1 MLSFQE
7 AQEIIIKHA
16 QSFGEELVDINDVYG
31 RVLAEAI
38 KADRD
43 YPPFN
48 RASMDGYAIKKS
60 DWDNGLHEFIIA
72 ETIYAGNI
80 SKHII
85 KPGEC
90 YKIMTGAAVPVH
102 ADAVI
107 RREDVSET
115 QNSITVLHPI
125 AIGSELKSFQN
136 IAKQGED
143 IQKDFLIIERNVKC
157 TAPVIGLLASLG
169 KSKVLVKKLPTVAVI
184 TTGDEVVDVADKVDP
199 VQIRNSNAYTIKALL
214 KQWNI
219 IPSSVNHVP
228 DDIGQLLLAITAAKK
243 NDVIILSGGVSAG
256 DADYVPSVLKESGA
270 MEIFHKVAIKPGR
283 PFWFGK
289 FANGAVVFGLP
300 GNPLSCMV
308 TVKLFIE
315 LFLSCSF
322 GLDKPQQLS
331 LPFKGTRMKK
341 SSLDEFFPVKISG
354 NPSSIEPIHFNGSG
368 DITALIK
375 ADGIARHPNDVA
387 ALTPGTIVELY
398 RLG

>member
-1 MLSFQE
+1 MLSFKE

-16 QSFGEELVDINDVYG
+16 HSFGEELVDINDAYG
-31 RVLAEAI
+31 RVLAEPI

-60 DWDNGLHEFIIA
+60 DWDNGLREFVIA
-72 ETIYAGNI
+72 ETIYAGKI
-80 SKHII
+80 SNHVI
-85 KPGEC
+85 KSGEC
-90 YKIMTGAAVPVH
+90 YKIMTGAAVPVQ

-107 RREDVSET
+107 RREDVSEAE
-115 QNSITVLHPI
+115 NSVTVLQL
-125 AIGSELKSFQN
+125 ELKSFQN

-143 IQKDFLIIERNVKC
+143 IKKDFLVIEQSVRC

-169 KSKVLVKKLPTVAVI
+169 KSKVSVKKLPTVSII
-184 TTGDEVVDVADKVDP
+184 TTGDEVVDVTDKVDP

-219 IPSSVNHVP
+219 IPSSASHVP
-228 DDIGQLLLAITAAKK
+228 DDISQLLSAVTAAKK
-243 NDVIILSGGVSAG
+243 NDIIILSGGVSAG
-256 DADYVPSVLKESGA
+256 DADYVPTVLKESGA
-270 MEIFHKVAIKPGR
+270 VEIFHKVAIKPGK

-289 FANGAVVFGLP
+289 FANGVVVFALP

-308 TVKLFIE
+308 TFKLFIE

-322 GLDKPQQLS
+322 GLDKPLQLS
-331 LPFKGTRMKK
+331 LPFNGTRIKR

-354 NPSSIEPIHFNGSG
+354 DPSSVEPIHFNGSG
-368 DITALIK
+368 DITALIM
-375 ADGIARHPNDVA
+375 ADAIARHPADITE
-387 ALTPGTIVELY
+387 LSEGMLIDLY
-398 RLG
+398 RL

>member
-1 MLSFQE
+1 MLSFEE
-7 AQEIIIKHA
+7 ARNIIITHA
-16 QSFGEELVDINDVYG
+16 HSFGEELIDINDVYG

-60 DWDNGLHEFIIA
+60 DWDNGLSEFVIA
-72 ETIYAGNI
+72 ETVYAGKI

-85 KPGEC
+85 NTGEC
-90 YKIMTGAAVPVH
+90 YKIMTGAAVPMH
-102 ADAVI
+102 ADIVI
-107 RREDVSET
+107 RREDVSEAK
-115 QNSITVLHPI
+115 NNITLLQR
-125 AIGSELKSFQN
+125 ELKAFQN
-136 IAKQGED
+136 IARQGED
-143 IQKDFLIIERNVKC
+143 IKQDISILQQPAKC

-169 KSKVLVKKLPTVAVI
+169 KNNVLVKKLPTVSII
-184 TTGDEVVDVADKVDP
+184 TTGDEVVDVTDKVDP

-219 IPSSVNHVP
+219 LPSSVSHMP
-228 DDIGQLLLAITAAKK
+228 DEIGQLLSAITAAKE
-243 NDVIILSGGVSAG
+243 NDIIILSGGVSEG

-270 MEIFHKVAIKPGR
+270 VEIFHKVAIKPGK

-289 FANGAVVFGLP
+289 FADGAVVFALP

-308 TVKLFIE
+308 TFKLFIE

-322 GLDKPQQLS
+322 GLDKPLPLS
-331 LPFKGTRMKK
+331 LPFNGTRIKK

-354 NPSSIEPIHFNGSG
+354 NPSSVGPIHFNGSG
-368 DITALIK
+368 DITALIT
-375 ADGIARHPNDVA
+375 ADGIARHPRDITE
-387 ALTPGTIVELY
+387 LSQGMLIDLY
-398 RLG
+398 RL

>member
-1 MLSFQE
+1 MLSFKE

-16 QSFGEELVDINDVYG
+16 HSFGEELIDINDVYG
-31 RVLAEAI
+31 KVLAEPI

-60 DWDNGLHEFIIA
+60 DWDNGLREFVIA
-72 ETIYAGNI
+72 ETIYAGKI

-85 KPGEC
+85 NNGEC

-107 RREDVSET
+107 RREDVSEAT
-115 QNSITVLHPI
+115 NSMTVLQ
-125 AIGSELKSFQN
+125 AELKPFQN

-143 IQKDFLIIERNVKC
+143 IKKDFLIIEQNVKC
-157 TAPVIGLLASLG
+157 TAPVLGLLASLG
-169 KSKVLVKKLPTVAVI
+169 KNKVLVKKLPAVSII

-199 VQIRNSNAYTIKALL
+199 VQIRNSNAYTIRALL
-214 KQWNI
+214 KQWSI
-219 IPSSVNHVP
+219 VPSSVSHVP
-228 DDIGQLLLAITAAKK
+228 DDISQLLSAVAAAKK
-243 NDVIILSGGVSAG
+243 NDMVILSGGVSAG

-270 MEIFHKVAIKPGR
+270 IEIFHKVAIKPGK

-289 FANGAVVFGLP
+289 FPDGAVVFALP

-308 TVKLFIE
+308 TFKLFIE
-315 LFLSCSF
+315 LFLSCSL
-322 GLDKPQQLS
+322 GLDKPQQLA
-331 LPFKGTRMKK
+331 LPFNGTRVKK

-354 NPSSIEPIHFNGSG
+354 NPSSIELIPFNGSG
-368 DITALIK
+368 DITALIM
-375 ADGIARHPNDVA
+375 ADGIARHPADITE
-387 ALTPGTIVELY
+387 LSQGMLIDLY
-398 RLG
+398 RL